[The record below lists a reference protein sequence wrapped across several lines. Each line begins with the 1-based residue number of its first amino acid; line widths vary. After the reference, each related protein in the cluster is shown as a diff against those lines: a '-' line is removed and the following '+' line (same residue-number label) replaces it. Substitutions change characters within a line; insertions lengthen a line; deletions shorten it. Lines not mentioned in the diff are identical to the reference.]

1 MDATISLRI
10 FGRSSSS
17 FFDRLRSLP
26 TGSAKYIFLGV
37 GIAALLALIC
47 LSAFTLASLQPL
59 ADAAA
64 RIETAANLSQQ
75 LMTAR
80 TTAERYIGS
89 GNDTDFAVGA
99 ESLDNL
105 MTSLDDPILRTVMSD
120 VFAIQSLEDSS
131 FDMVNTFRSLG
142 GLEATETTAETRDTI
157 RISFDTAATHVDDQI
172 YTILNGT
179 IADVEQSVQQ
189 LSANI
194 LMQTSVLSLSVTLL
208 IALGCALLILI
219 TRQSA
224 HALNQIGQA
233 AKAITAGNFD
243 TRIDL
248 TGERDNDIL
257 QLGTAFN
264 HMAENL
270 RTALQAESAAS
281 EQNRS
286 QILKLAR
293 QERMTAILEERQ
305 RIARELHDSVKQ
317 QLFSITLSAGAVLN
331 LIDPPAGVV
340 RTHLEHIRQA
350 GHQSQAEMTALLQEL
365 APVSLQDKRLEDALL
380 DMLTPI
386 CDTHR
391 LKLLWRVEGTNTL
404 TIAQEHA
411 LFRAVQEAA
420 ANVIRHSEATL
431 LRVSVSFGLV
441 THVIVEDNGKGFVP
455 DAVPATSTGLSMMW
469 TRLKRVGGRYELQSV
484 PGSGTRLTLLLD
496 LRRKGV

>member
-26 TGSAKYIFLGV
+26 TGSAKFIFAGV
-37 GIAALLALIC
+37 GLASLLAMIC
-47 LSAFTLASLQPL
+47 LSVSTLAGLQPL
-59 ADAAA
+59 RDATA

-75 LMTAR
+75 LASAR
-80 TTAERYIGS
+80 ASAERAVGS
-89 GNDTDFAVGA
+89 GDDADFAVGVQ
-99 ESLDNL
+99 SLDTVI
-105 MTSLDDPILRTVMSD
+105 TSLDDPLLRASIND
-120 VFAIQSLEDSS
+120 VFAIQSLEDSTL
-131 FDMVNTFRSLG
+131 DMVNTFRSLG
-142 GLEATETTAETRDTI
+142 ASETTVETRAAI
-157 RISFDTAATHVDDQI
+157 RTSFDAAATRVDNQ
-172 YTILNGT
+172 TSAILNSSITT
-179 IADVEQSVQQ
+179 IDQSVQQ
-189 LSANI
+189 LSKTI
-194 LMQTSVLSLSVTLL
+194 TTLTGVLLLLVTVLF
-208 IALGCALLILI
+208 ALGCGLLILI

-224 HALNQIGQA
+224 HALHQIGQA
-233 AKAITAGNFD
+233 AKSITAGNFD

-248 TGERDNDIL
+248 AGERDADIV
-257 QLGTAFN
+257 QLGAAFN

-270 RTALQAESAAS
+270 RSALQAESAAS

-293 QERMTAILEERQ
+293 QERMTTILEERQ

-331 LIDPPAGVV
+331 LLDPPAGVA

-365 APVSLQDKRLEDALL
+365 VPVSLQDKRLEDALL
-380 DMLTPI
+380 DMLTPL
-386 CDTHR
+386 CETHR
-391 LKLLWRVEGTNTL
+391 LKLLWRAEGTNTL

-496 LRRKGV
+496 LRRKGL